1 VTEAVATVTERM
13 TAQAEANERLMQAAM
28 DGEKNVLLARIEALQ
43 SVVKGQ
49 EKQIADLSA
58 KLEAAYAKVQDI
70 AVKAVDSSSRQ
81 LKNITVQAGPQAAE
95 REDRR

>member
-1 VTEAVATVTERM
+1 VAAVTERLS
-13 TAQAEANERLMQAAM
+13 TQAQAAERLLQAGM

-43 SVVKGQ
+43 SVVKAQ
-49 EKQIADLSA
+49 EKQLGDLST

-81 LKNITVQAGPQAAE
+81 LKNITVQAGPQSGE
-95 REDRR
+95 RDDRR